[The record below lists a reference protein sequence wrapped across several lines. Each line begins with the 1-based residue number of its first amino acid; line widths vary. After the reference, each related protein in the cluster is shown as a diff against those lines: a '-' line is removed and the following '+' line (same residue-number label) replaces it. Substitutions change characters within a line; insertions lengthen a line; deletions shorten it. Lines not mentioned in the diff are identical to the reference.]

1 MADTLQSQTPLVRC
15 GNAHIT
21 FPVVREAHFLG
32 DIVRTALPDFPAIT
46 LFQLGYSPEVYHPTL
61 FSTLDIPF
69 PAHLQRAVDKRQ
81 AEYLASRYLVRQ
93 ALSHYGIEGYIL
105 SNDAQRAPI
114 WPAGIVGSLS
124 HTRHCVSLLLASAD
138 CALLP
143 GVDCEEVMQSKTA
156 QELASTIVNEEER
169 QQLEQSGLPFATALT
184 AAFSLKESLYKAL
197 FPSLR
202 QFMHFSDAEI
212 ISCSPQAER
221 VTLRLLKDFSP
232 RFPAGCEFSGHT
244 LSDARHLLSWV
255 IVEGAHDATQAP

>member
-1 MADTLQSQTPLVRC
+1 MADTLHSQTPLFLC
-15 GNAHIT
+15 GNAPVT
-21 FPVVREAHFLG
+21 LPVVPDAHFLG
-32 DIVRTALPDFPAIT
+32 DISRTALPDFPALT

-61 FSTLDIPF
+61 FTTLDIPF
-69 PAHLQRAVDKRQ
+69 PARLQRAVNKRQ

-93 ALSHYGIEGYIL
+93 ALSHYGVERYIL
-105 SNDAQRAPI
+105 SNDAQRAPV

-143 GVDCEEVMQSKTA
+143 GVDCEEVMQGKTA
-156 QELASTIVNEEER
+156 QELASTIVNDEER
-169 QQLEQSGLPFATALT
+169 QLLEQSSLPFAMALT

-212 ISCSPQAER
+212 VFCSSRAER
-221 VTLRLLKDFSP
+221 VTLRLRKDFSP

-244 LSDARHLLSWV
+244 LTDGSHLLSWV
-255 IVEGAHDATQAP
+255 ITEGAHDATPPP